1 MAQNKTLELS
11 IKIAGKVDK
20 SLTTAINQTNT
31 LMGSL
36 TTTMSKVGTAGLAAM
51 GALATA
57 TAVGLAKCTSEAAKL
72 ENNMSAMVRYVDGLT
87 ESATTSTEQAQSNLK
102 AMRTYIQDLSTQI
115 PRTTEQIS
123 KMSAALGQSGIGA
136 DRQMS
141 TGILRDTAVAATAMD
156 LEDDMAGNYMAKWEA
171 AFNFNHDQVMTLM
184 DQINYLGANNATT
197 AAEIAQSVN
206 QAASM
211 GQIAGVD
218 PSATA
223 AIATAMQATGV
234 ATDRVGTSISRIYTN
249 ISKGSNATKAQKAM
263 WEELGFTAEG
273 IARSMQSDG
282 IGTLKSV
289 FQAINNMP
297 DERKV
302 AALNTLFGQWAIEG
316 GAKITQNLALLE
328 KTLGEVND
336 PGLYTG
342 SMEREFLIEAST
354 PEAVDIMLSNAK
366 AALMQDIGQAFLPA
380 KKEFSLSMI
389 DFLNQIR
396 KNMPELTTLA
406 NSLGKIASDGVERL
420 GDAMERALPYIQ
432 KGLDYLANNGP
443 QVASTLGKL
452 AAVFVGMKFAPGI
465 ESLLSGA
472 GNLLLGSS
480 VGGSGKRT
488 GGLLGGIKSLFRGG
502 QKAAGTAGGFLSTF
516 GGAAS
521 GNGFFQ
527 TLGSVAS
534 SLISGNGIKGTA
546 GLLEAAAGTPGLLSG
561 YQGAGSALK
570 NRIAG
575 SGIGQYFGSVF
586 SSLGSFG
593 STLGNTKT
601 GGFLSGLLGKAGGA
615 LGNLTMPLRQG
626 IAGIGA
632 AATIQGSIIQQNLS
646 GLLGKAGGAL
656 GNLTMPLR
664 QGIAGIGAA
673 ATIQGSII
681 QQNLSGLL
689 GKAGGFVSGITNSG
703 AGKAIGGVLGSL
715 GTVAKSGAGV
725 LGTVWGPIASGFG
738 SIFAGAAP
746 VIGVIS
752 SIIAVVSILGDHL
765 EDIRGIIQNV
775 FGDTGVAVFD
785 KFMGVL
791 QNVGSFI
798 TGLFADGGVANALAP
813 LRETITNL
821 FGEDAGAAFDGLTT
835 ILQSVMGVVGQIVS
849 FAQTTVKPIIQDIF
863 SFLTGTVVPII
874 LQTFTA
880 AAPSIAGIISGL
892 GSAIMTAMQI
902 IGSAIQAVM
911 PIVQSIITVIMSIA
925 SVVVPAVLAG
935 ISALAQ
941 GIGPIME
948 GIKTVFDGLIAF
960 ITGVFTGNWSQA
972 WEGVKQIFGGA
983 FDALVGLLKTPVNAV
998 IALINKAISGINGL
1012 GLDIPDWVP
1021 IIGGKSF
1028 HIGIPEIPMLAKGG
1042 FTDGVSIAGE
1052 AGREA
1057 VISFQRG
1064 VRAQNIATW
1073 AQAGR
1078 MLGVSAEQALSAA
1091 DGAELKP
1098 IDPGEG
1104 GGGGGNFTFAPNIV
1118 IQGNADAD
1126 VLEEALRRA
1135 KEEFE
1140 AWYEQMMRKRARTA
1154 Y

>member
-1 MAQNKTLELS
+1 
-11 IKIAGKVDK
+11 
-20 SLTTAINQTNT
+20 
-31 LMGSL
+31 
-36 TTTMSKVGTAGLAAM
+36 MSKVGTAGLAAM

-57 TAVGLAKCTSEAAKL
+57 TVAGLAKCTSEAAKL

-156 LEDDMAGNYMAKWEA
+156 LEDDTAGSYMAKWEA

-302 AALNTLFGQWAIEG
+302 AALNTLFAQWAIEG

-354 PEAVDIMLSNAK
+354 PEAVDLMLSNAK

-432 KGLDYLANNGP
+432 RGLDYLANNGP

-472 GNLLLGSS
+472 GNLLLGGS

-488 GGLLGGIKSLFRGG
+488 GGLLGGIKSLFQGG
-502 QKAAGTAGGFLSTF
+502 QKAAGTAGGFLY
-516 GGAAS
+516 
-521 GNGFFQ
+521 
-527 TLGSVAS
+527 L
-534 SLISGNGIKGTA
+534 SLI
-546 GLLEAAAGTPGLLSG
+546 
-561 YQGAGSALK
+561 
-570 NRIAG
+570 
-575 SGIGQYFGSVF
+575 
-586 SSLGSFG
+586 
-593 STLGNTKT
+593 
-601 GGFLSGLLGKAGGA
+601 
-615 LGNLTMPLRQG
+615 
-626 IAGIGA
+626 
-632 AATIQGSIIQQNLS
+632 
-646 GLLGKAGGAL
+646 
-656 GNLTMPLR
+656 
-664 QGIAGIGAA
+664 
-673 ATIQGSII
+673 
-681 QQNLSGLL
+681 
-689 GKAGGFVSGITNSG
+689 
-703 AGKAIGGVLGSL
+703 
-715 GTVAKSGAGV
+715 
-725 LGTVWGPIASGFG
+725 
-738 SIFAGAAP
+738 
-746 VIGVIS
+746 
-752 SIIAVVSILGDHL
+752 
-765 EDIRGIIQNV
+765 
-775 FGDTGVAVFD
+775 
-785 KFMGVL
+785 
-791 QNVGSFI
+791 
-798 TGLFADGGVANALAP
+798 
-813 LRETITNL
+813 
-821 FGEDAGAAFDGLTT
+821 
-835 ILQSVMGVVGQIVS
+835 
-849 FAQTTVKPIIQDIF
+849 
-863 SFLTGTVVPII
+863 
-874 LQTFTA
+874 
-880 AAPSIAGIISGL
+880 
-892 GSAIMTAMQI
+892 
-902 IGSAIQAVM
+902 
-911 PIVQSIITVIMSIA
+911 
-925 SVVVPAVLAG
+925 
-935 ISALAQ
+935 
-941 GIGPIME
+941 
-948 GIKTVFDGLIAF
+948 
-960 ITGVFTGNWSQA
+960 
-972 WEGVKQIFGGA
+972 
-983 FDALVGLLKTPVNAV
+983 
-998 IALINKAISGINGL
+998 
-1012 GLDIPDWVP
+1012 
-1021 IIGGKSF
+1021 
-1028 HIGIPEIPMLAKGG
+1028 HI
-1042 FTDGVSIAGE
+1042 
-1052 AGREA
+1052 
-1057 VISFQRG
+1057 
-1064 VRAQNIATW
+1064 
-1073 AQAGR
+1073 
-1078 MLGVSAEQALSAA
+1078 
-1091 DGAELKP
+1091 
-1098 IDPGEG
+1098 
-1104 GGGGGNFTFAPNIV
+1104 
-1118 IQGNADAD
+1118 
-1126 VLEEALRRA
+1126 
-1135 KEEFE
+1135 
-1140 AWYEQMMRKRARTA
+1140 
-1154 Y
+1154 

>member
-36 TTTMSKVGTAGLAAM
+36 TTTMSKVGTAGLAAK

-57 TAVGLAKCTSEAAKL
+57 TVAGLAKCTSEAAKL

-156 LEDDMAGNYMAKWEA
+156 LEDDTAGSYMAKWEA

-336 PGLYTG
+336 PGIYTG

-354 PEAVDIMLSNAK
+354 PEAVDLMLSNAK

-472 GNLLLGSS
+472 GNLLLG
-480 VGGSGKRT
+480 
-488 GGLLGGIKSLFRGG
+488 
-502 QKAAGTAGGFLSTF
+502 
-516 GGAAS
+516 
-521 GNGFFQ
+521 
-527 TLGSVAS
+527 
-534 SLISGNGIKGTA
+534 
-546 GLLEAAAGTPGLLSG
+546 
-561 YQGAGSALK
+561 
-570 NRIAG
+570 
-575 SGIGQYFGSVF
+575 
-586 SSLGSFG
+586 
-593 STLGNTKT
+593 
-601 GGFLSGLLGKAGGA
+601 GFLSGLLGKAGGA

-632 AATIQGSIIQQNLS
+632 AAI
-646 GLLGKAGGAL
+646 
-656 GNLTMPLR
+656 
-664 QGIAGIGAA
+664 
-673 ATIQGSII
+673 IQGSII

-689 GKAGGFVSGITNSG
+689 GKAGGFVSGIANSG
-703 AGKAIGGVLGSL
+703 AGKASGGVLGSL

-941 GIGPIME
+941 GIGPILE

-1028 HIGIPEIPMLAKGG
+1028 HISIPEIPMLAKGG

-1091 DGAELKP
+1091 DGAELKA

>member
-20 SLTTAINQTNT
+20 GLTTAINQTNT

-156 LEDDMAGNYMAKWEA
+156 LEDDTAGNYMAKWEA

-472 GNLLLGSS
+472 GNLLLGGS

-586 SSLGSFG
+586 SSMGNFG

-601 GGFLSGLLGKAGGA
+601 GGFLSGLLGKAGG
-615 LGNLTMPLRQG
+615 
-626 IAGIGA
+626 
-632 AATIQGSIIQQNLS
+632 
-646 GLLGKAGGAL
+646 
-656 GNLTMPLR
+656 
-664 QGIAGIGAA
+664 
-673 ATIQGSII
+673 
-681 QQNLSGLL
+681 
-689 GKAGGFVSGITNSG
+689 FVSGIANSG

-941 GIGPIME
+941 GIGPILE

-983 FDALVGLLKTPVNAV
+983 FGALVGLLKTPVNAV

-1028 HIGIPEIPMLAKGG
+1028 HISIPEIPMLAKGG

-1091 DGAELKP
+1091 DGAELKA

-1104 GGGGGNFTFAPNIV
+1104 GGGGGSFTFAPNIV

>member
-57 TAVGLAKCTSEAAKL
+57 TVAGLAKCTSEAAKL

-156 LEDDMAGNYMAKWEA
+156 LEDDTAGNYMAKWEA

-336 PGLYTG
+336 PGIYTG

-354 PEAVDIMLSNAK
+354 PEAVDLMLSNAK

-488 GGLLGGIKSLFRGG
+488 GGLLGGIKSLFQGG

-586 SSLGSFG
+586 SSLGNFG

-689 GKAGGFVSGITNSG
+689 GKAGGFVSGIANSG

-941 GIGPIME
+941 GIGPILE

-1028 HIGIPEIPMLAKGG
+1028 HISIPEIPMLAKGG

-1104 GGGGGNFTFAPNIV
+1104 GGGGGSFTFAPNIV

>member
-57 TAVGLAKCTSEAAKL
+57 TVAGLAKCTSEAAKL

-156 LEDDMAGNYMAKWEA
+156 LEDDTAGNYMAKWEA

-354 PEAVDIMLSNAK
+354 PEAVDLMLSNAK

-432 KGLDYLANNGP
+432 RGLDYLANNGP

-472 GNLLLGSS
+472 GNLLLGGS

-527 TLGSVAS
+527 TLGSMAS

-586 SSLGSFG
+586 SSLGNFG

-689 GKAGGFVSGITNSG
+689 GKAGGFVSGIANSG
-703 AGKAIGGVLGSL
+703 AGKAVGGVLGSL

-941 GIGPIME
+941 GIGPILE

-1028 HIGIPEIPMLAKGG
+1028 HISIPEIPMLAKGG

-1091 DGAELKP
+1091 DGAELKA

-1104 GGGGGNFTFAPNIV
+1104 GGGGGSFTFAPNIV

>member
-156 LEDDMAGNYMAKWEA
+156 LEDDTAGNYMAKWEA

-316 GAKITQNLALLE
+316 GAKITHNLALLE

-432 KGLDYLANNGP
+432 RGLDYLANNGP

-527 TLGSVAS
+527 
-534 SLISGNGIKGTA
+534 
-546 GLLEAAAGTPGLLSG
+546 
-561 YQGAGSALK
+561 
-570 NRIAG
+570 
-575 SGIGQYFGSVF
+575 
-586 SSLGSFG
+586 
-593 STLGNTKT
+593 
-601 GGFLSGLLGKAGGA
+601 
-615 LGNLTMPLRQG
+615 M
-626 IAGIGA
+626 
-632 AATIQGSIIQQNLS
+632 
-646 GLLGKAGGAL
+646 
-656 GNLTMPLR
+656 
-664 QGIAGIGAA
+664 
-673 ATIQGSII
+673 
-681 QQNLSGLL
+681 
-689 GKAGGFVSGITNSG
+689 
-703 AGKAIGGVLGSL
+703 
-715 GTVAKSGAGV
+715 
-725 LGTVWGPIASGFG
+725 
-738 SIFAGAAP
+738 
-746 VIGVIS
+746 
-752 SIIAVVSILGDHL
+752 
-765 EDIRGIIQNV
+765 
-775 FGDTGVAVFD
+775 
-785 KFMGVL
+785 
-791 QNVGSFI
+791 
-798 TGLFADGGVANALAP
+798 
-813 LRETITNL
+813 
-821 FGEDAGAAFDGLTT
+821 
-835 ILQSVMGVVGQIVS
+835 
-849 FAQTTVKPIIQDIF
+849 
-863 SFLTGTVVPII
+863 
-874 LQTFTA
+874 
-880 AAPSIAGIISGL
+880 
-892 GSAIMTAMQI
+892 
-902 IGSAIQAVM
+902 
-911 PIVQSIITVIMSIA
+911 
-925 SVVVPAVLAG
+925 
-935 ISALAQ
+935 
-941 GIGPIME
+941 
-948 GIKTVFDGLIAF
+948 
-960 ITGVFTGNWSQA
+960 
-972 WEGVKQIFGGA
+972 
-983 FDALVGLLKTPVNAV
+983 
-998 IALINKAISGINGL
+998 
-1012 GLDIPDWVP
+1012 
-1021 IIGGKSF
+1021 
-1028 HIGIPEIPMLAKGG
+1028 
-1042 FTDGVSIAGE
+1042 
-1052 AGREA
+1052 
-1057 VISFQRG
+1057 
-1064 VRAQNIATW
+1064 
-1073 AQAGR
+1073 
-1078 MLGVSAEQALSAA
+1078 
-1091 DGAELKP
+1091 
-1098 IDPGEG
+1098 
-1104 GGGGGNFTFAPNIV
+1104 
-1118 IQGNADAD
+1118 
-1126 VLEEALRRA
+1126 
-1135 KEEFE
+1135 
-1140 AWYEQMMRKRARTA
+1140 
-1154 Y
+1154 

>member
-57 TAVGLAKCTSEAAKL
+57 TVAGLAKCTSEAAKL

-156 LEDDMAGNYMAKWEA
+156 LEDDTAGNYMAKWEA

-336 PGLYTG
+336 PGIYTG

-432 KGLDYLANNGP
+432 KGLDYLVNNGP

-488 GGLLGGIKSLFRGG
+488 GGLLGGIKSLFQGG

-521 GNGFFQ
+521 GNGFFK
-527 TLGSVAS
+527 TLGSMAS

-593 STLGNTKT
+593 NTLGNTKT
-601 GGFLSGLLGKAGGA
+601 GGFLSGLLGKAGG
-615 LGNLTMPLRQG
+615 
-626 IAGIGA
+626 
-632 AATIQGSIIQQNLS
+632 
-646 GLLGKAGGAL
+646 
-656 GNLTMPLR
+656 
-664 QGIAGIGAA
+664 
-673 ATIQGSII
+673 
-681 QQNLSGLL
+681 
-689 GKAGGFVSGITNSG
+689 FVSGIANSS

-941 GIGPIME
+941 GIGPILE

-1028 HIGIPEIPMLAKGG
+1028 HISIPEIPMLAKGG

-1104 GGGGGNFTFAPNIV
+1104 GGGGGSFTFAPNIV

>member
-57 TAVGLAKCTSEAAKL
+57 TVAGLAKCTSEAAKL

-156 LEDDMAGNYMAKWEA
+156 LEDDTAGNYMAKWEA

-336 PGLYTG
+336 PGIYTG

-354 PEAVDIMLSNAK
+354 PEAVDLMLSNAK

-472 GNLLLGSS
+472 GNLLLGGS
-480 VGGSGKRT
+480 VGGGGKALFGSGGKGGLWGGLKSLYGAGTSLPGKVMNGRSALQNGALLGQQLAGNKGVGILAVLQNWGGLFSGKKKTAQEASRSVFNAVSNAAQN
-488 GGLLGGIKSLFRGG
+488 GL
-502 QKAAGTAGGFLSTF
+502 TAGG
-516 GGAAS
+516 
-521 GNGFFQ
+521 
-527 TLGSVAS
+527 V
-534 SLISGNGIKGTA
+534 
-546 GLLEAAAGTPGLLSG
+546 
-561 YQGAGSALK
+561 LK
-570 NRIAG
+570 NAIAN
-575 SGIGQYFGSVF
+575 SGIGQYASSVF
-586 SSLGSFG
+586 GGLKGQRAAGKRLTGSLGAGMKTLLNALPGGKGGGLMGTTGLASLTDIAFG
-593 STLGNTKT
+593 TP
-601 GGFLSGLLGKAGGA
+601 LSG
-615 LGNLTMPLRQG
+615 
-626 IAGIGA
+626 GA
-632 AATIQGSIIQQNLS
+632 AIKNILGS
-646 GLLGKAGGAL
+646 GW
-656 GNLTMPLR
+656 
-664 QGIAGIGAA
+664 
-673 ATIQGSII
+673 
-681 QQNLSGLL
+681 
-689 GKAGGFVSGITNSG
+689 GFAKST
-703 AGKAIGGVLGSL
+703 GVLG
-715 GTVAKSGAGV
+715 KSIY
-725 LGTVWGPIASGFG
+725 GPIAGGLGSLLSGALP
-738 SIFAGAAP
+738 I
-746 VIGVIS
+746 VGVIS
-752 SIIAVVSILGDHL
+752 GIIAVVSILGDHL

-941 GIGPIME
+941 GIGPILE

-1028 HIGIPEIPMLAKGG
+1028 HISIPEIPMLAKGG

-1104 GGGGGNFTFAPNIV
+1104 GGGGGSFTFAPNIV

>member
-57 TAVGLAKCTSEAAKL
+57 TVAGLAKCTSEAAKL

-156 LEDDMAGNYMAKWEA
+156 LEDDTAGSYMAKWEA

-354 PEAVDIMLSNAK
+354 PEAVDLILSNAK

-380 KKEFSLSMI
+380 KKEFSQSMI

-432 KGLDYLANNGP
+432 RGLDYLANNGP

-488 GGLLGGIKSLFRGG
+488 GGLLGGIKSLFQGG

-646 GLLGKAGGAL
+646 GLLGKAGG
-656 GNLTMPLR
+656 
-664 QGIAGIGAA
+664 
-673 ATIQGSII
+673 
-681 QQNLSGLL
+681 
-689 GKAGGFVSGITNSG
+689 FVSGIANSG

-791 QNVGSFI
+791 KNVGSFI

-835 ILQSVMGVVGQIVS
+835 
-849 FAQTTVKPIIQDIF
+849 
-863 SFLTGTVVPII
+863 I

-941 GIGPIME
+941 GIGPILE

-960 ITGVFTGNWSQA
+960 ITGVFTGNWSRA

-1028 HIGIPEIPMLAKGG
+1028 HISIPEIPMLAKGG

-1064 VRAQNIATW
+1064 VRAQNITTW

-1104 GGGGGNFTFAPNIV
+1104 GGGGGSFTFAPNIV

>member
-156 LEDDMAGNYMAKWEA
+156 LEDDTAGNYMAKWEA

-316 GAKITQNLALLE
+316 GAKITHNLALLE

-472 GNLLLGSS
+472 GSLLLGSS

-488 GGLLGGIKSLFRGG
+488 GGLLG
-502 QKAAGTAGGFLSTF
+502 
-516 GGAAS
+516 
-521 GNGFFQ
+521 
-527 TLGSVAS
+527 
-534 SLISGNGIKGTA
+534 
-546 GLLEAAAGTPGLLSG
+546 
-561 YQGAGSALK
+561 
-570 NRIAG
+570 
-575 SGIGQYFGSVF
+575 
-586 SSLGSFG
+586 
-593 STLGNTKT
+593 
-601 GGFLSGLLGKAGGA
+601 
-615 LGNLTMPLRQG
+615 
-626 IAGIGA
+626 
-632 AATIQGSIIQQNLS
+632 
-646 GLLGKAGGAL
+646 
-656 GNLTMPLR
+656 
-664 QGIAGIGAA
+664 
-673 ATIQGSII
+673 
-681 QQNLSGLL
+681 
-689 GKAGGFVSGITNSG
+689 KAGGFVSGIANSG

-941 GIGPIME
+941 GIGPILE

-983 FDALVGLLKTPVNAV
+983 FGALVGLLKTPVNAV

-1028 HIGIPEIPMLAKGG
+1028 HISIPEIPMLAKGG
-1042 FTDGVSIAGE
+1042 FTDGASIAGE

-1104 GGGGGNFTFAPNIV
+1104 GGGGGSFTFAPNIV

>member
-57 TAVGLAKCTSEAAKL
+57 TVAGLAKCTSEAAKL

-156 LEDDMAGNYMAKWEA
+156 LEDDTAGNYMAKWEA

-336 PGLYTG
+336 PGIYTG

-354 PEAVDIMLSNAK
+354 PEAVDLMLSNAK

-432 KGLDYLANNGP
+432 RGLDYLANNGP

-465 ESLLSGA
+465 YREIKRGKTVQRTTELIDREIYCPDVAENKYRANLAAKGPALKLGNDYKLAAYIEQKIVEERYSPEAVLLKIKEERLTFSVTLSKWTLYSYITKGVFLGVTNKNLPRKGKKKNKGYRKVRAAHLPQGDSIEDRPEEIAERAMPGDWEMDTVVSCKKDAARLLVLTERMFRQEIIIKMPDGTTQSVVRSLDRLERK
-472 GNLLLGSS
+472 LGS
-480 VGGSGKRT
+480 R
-488 GGLLGGIKSLFRGG
+488 LFRRIFR
-502 QKAAGTAGGFLSTF
+502 TITVD
-516 GGAAS
+516 
-521 GNGFFQ
+521 NG
-527 TLGSVAS
+527 S
-534 SLISGNGIKGTA
+534 
-546 GLLEAAAGTPGLLSG
+546 E
-561 YQGAGSALK
+561 
-570 NRIAG
+570 
-575 SGIGQYFGSVF
+575 
-586 SSLGSFG
+586 
-593 STLGNTKT
+593 
-601 GGFLSGLLGKAGGA
+601 
-615 LGNLTMPLRQG
+615 
-626 IAGIGA
+626 
-632 AATIQGSIIQQNLS
+632 
-646 GLLGKAGGAL
+646 
-656 GNLTMPLR
+656 
-664 QGIAGIGAA
+664 
-673 ATIQGSII
+673 
-681 QQNLSGLL
+681 
-689 GKAGGFVSGITNSG
+689 
-703 AGKAIGGVLGSL
+703 
-715 GTVAKSGAGV
+715 
-725 LGTVWGPIASGFG
+725 
-738 SIFAGAAP
+738 
-746 VIGVIS
+746 
-752 SIIAVVSILGDHL
+752 
-765 EDIRGIIQNV
+765 
-775 FGDTGVAVFD
+775 
-785 KFMGVL
+785 
-791 QNVGSFI
+791 
-798 TGLFADGGVANALAP
+798 FADCEGME
-813 LRETITNL
+813 RSC
-821 FGEDAGAAFDGLTT
+821 LT
-835 ILQSVMGVVGQIVS
+835 
-849 FAQTTVKPIIQDIF
+849 
-863 SFLTGTVVPII
+863 
-874 LQTFTA
+874 
-880 AAPSIAGIISGL
+880 
-892 GSAIMTAMQI
+892 
-902 IGSAIQAVM
+902 
-911 PIVQSIITVIMSIA
+911 
-925 SVVVPAVLAG
+925 
-935 ISALAQ
+935 
-941 GIGPIME
+941 
-948 GIKTVFDGLIAF
+948 
-960 ITGVFTGNWSQA
+960 
-972 WEGVKQIFGGA
+972 
-983 FDALVGLLKTPVNAV
+983 
-998 IALINKAISGINGL
+998 
-1012 GLDIPDWVP
+1012 
-1021 IIGGKSF
+1021 
-1028 HIGIPEIPMLAKGG
+1028 
-1042 FTDGVSIAGE
+1042 
-1052 AGREA
+1052 
-1057 VISFQRG
+1057 
-1064 VRAQNIATW
+1064 
-1073 AQAGR
+1073 
-1078 MLGVSAEQALSAA
+1078 
-1091 DGAELKP
+1091 
-1098 IDPGEG
+1098 
-1104 GGGGGNFTFAPNIV
+1104 
-1118 IQGNADAD
+1118 
-1126 VLEEALRRA
+1126 
-1135 KEEFE
+1135 
-1140 AWYEQMMRKRARTA
+1140 KRARTHIYYCHPYSA
-1154 Y
+1154 FERGSNENANILIRRWLPKGTKLSEVSQAEIKQIQIWMNNYPRMVLGGRCANTALTEWMAAEGVLLPLVHI

>member
-1 MAQNKTLELS
+1 M
-11 IKIAGKVDK
+11 
-20 SLTTAINQTNT
+20 
-31 LMGSL
+31 
-36 TTTMSKVGTAGLAAM
+36 
-51 GALATA
+51 
-57 TAVGLAKCTSEAAKL
+57 
-72 ENNMSAMVRYVDGLT
+72 
-87 ESATTSTEQAQSNLK
+87 
-102 AMRTYIQDLSTQI
+102 
-115 PRTTEQIS
+115 
-123 KMSAALGQSGIGA
+123 
-136 DRQMS
+136 
-141 TGILRDTAVAATAMD
+141 
-156 LEDDMAGNYMAKWEA
+156 
-171 AFNFNHDQVMTLM
+171 
-184 DQINYLGANNATT
+184 
-197 AAEIAQSVN
+197 
-206 QAASM
+206 
-211 GQIAGVD
+211 
-218 PSATA
+218 
-223 AIATAMQATGV
+223 
-234 ATDRVGTSISRIYTN
+234 
-249 ISKGSNATKAQKAM
+249 
-263 WEELGFTAEG
+263 
-273 IARSMQSDG
+273 
-282 IGTLKSV
+282 
-289 FQAINNMP
+289 
-297 DERKV
+297 
-302 AALNTLFGQWAIEG
+302 
-316 GAKITQNLALLE
+316 
-328 KTLGEVND
+328 
-336 PGLYTG
+336 
-342 SMEREFLIEAST
+342 
-354 PEAVDIMLSNAK
+354 
-366 AALMQDIGQAFLPA
+366 
-380 KKEFSLSMI
+380 
-389 DFLNQIR
+389 
-396 KNMPELTTLA
+396 
-406 NSLGKIASDGVERL
+406 
-420 GDAMERALPYIQ
+420 
-432 KGLDYLANNGP
+432 
-443 QVASTLGKL
+443 
-452 AAVFVGMKFAPGI
+452 
-465 ESLLSGA
+465 
-472 GNLLLGSS
+472 
-480 VGGSGKRT
+480 
-488 GGLLGGIKSLFRGG
+488 
-502 QKAAGTAGGFLSTF
+502 
-516 GGAAS
+516 
-521 GNGFFQ
+521 
-527 TLGSVAS
+527 
-534 SLISGNGIKGTA
+534 
-546 GLLEAAAGTPGLLSG
+546 
-561 YQGAGSALK
+561 
-570 NRIAG
+570 
-575 SGIGQYFGSVF
+575 
-586 SSLGSFG
+586 
-593 STLGNTKT
+593 
-601 GGFLSGLLGKAGGA
+601 
-615 LGNLTMPLRQG
+615 
-626 IAGIGA
+626 
-632 AATIQGSIIQQNLS
+632 
-646 GLLGKAGGAL
+646 
-656 GNLTMPLR
+656 
-664 QGIAGIGAA
+664 
-673 ATIQGSII
+673 
-681 QQNLSGLL
+681 
-689 GKAGGFVSGITNSG
+689 
-703 AGKAIGGVLGSL
+703 
-715 GTVAKSGAGV
+715 AKSGAGV

-941 GIGPIME
+941 GIGPILE

-1028 HIGIPEIPMLAKGG
+1028 HISIPEIPMLAKGG

-1091 DGAELKP
+1091 DGAELKA

-1104 GGGGGNFTFAPNIV
+1104 GGGGGSFTFAPNIV

>member
-57 TAVGLAKCTSEAAKL
+57 TVAGLAKCTSEAAKL

-354 PEAVDIMLSNAK
+354 PEAVDLMLSNAK

-432 KGLDYLANNGP
+432 RGLDYLANNGP

-472 GNLLLGSS
+472 GSLLLGSS

-488 GGLLGGIKSLFRGG
+488 GGLLGGIKSLFQGG

-632 AATIQGSIIQQNLS
+632 AAI
-646 GLLGKAGGAL
+646 
-656 GNLTMPLR
+656 
-664 QGIAGIGAA
+664 
-673 ATIQGSII
+673 IQGSII

-689 GKAGGFVSGITNSG
+689 GKAGGFVSG
-703 AGKAIGGVLGSL
+703 
-715 GTVAKSGAGV
+715 
-725 LGTVWGPIASGFG
+725 IASGFG

-941 GIGPIME
+941 GIGPILE

-1028 HIGIPEIPMLAKGG
+1028 HISIPEIPMLAKGG

-1104 GGGGGNFTFAPNIV
+1104 GGGGGSFTFAPNIV

>member
-57 TAVGLAKCTSEAAKL
+57 TVAGLAKCTSEAAKL

-156 LEDDMAGNYMAKWEA
+156 LEDDTAGNYMAKWEA

-316 GAKITQNLALLE
+316 GAKITHNLALLE

-432 KGLDYLANNGP
+432 RGLDYLANNGP

-472 GNLLLGSS
+472 GNLLLGGS

-575 SGIGQYFGSVF
+575 SGIWQYFGSVF

-593 STLGNTKT
+593 STLGNTKA
-601 GGFLSGLLGKAGGA
+601 GGF
-615 LGNLTMPLRQG
+615 
-626 IAGIGA
+626 
-632 AATIQGSIIQQNLS
+632 
-646 GLLGKAGGAL
+646 
-656 GNLTMPLR
+656 
-664 QGIAGIGAA
+664 
-673 ATIQGSII
+673 
-681 QQNLSGLL
+681 LSGLL
-689 GKAGGFVSGITNSG
+689 GKAGGFVSGIANSG

-880 AAPSIAGIISGL
+880 AAPSVAGIISGL

-941 GIGPIME
+941 GIGPILE

-1028 HIGIPEIPMLAKGG
+1028 HISIPEIPMLAKGG

-1104 GGGGGNFTFAPNIV
+1104 GGGGGSFTFAPNIV

>member
-1 MAQNKTLELS
+1 
-11 IKIAGKVDK
+11 
-20 SLTTAINQTNT
+20 
-31 LMGSL
+31 
-36 TTTMSKVGTAGLAAM
+36 
-51 GALATA
+51 
-57 TAVGLAKCTSEAAKL
+57 
-72 ENNMSAMVRYVDGLT
+72 
-87 ESATTSTEQAQSNLK
+87 
-102 AMRTYIQDLSTQI
+102 
-115 PRTTEQIS
+115 
-123 KMSAALGQSGIGA
+123 
-136 DRQMS
+136 MS

-156 LEDDMAGNYMAKWEA
+156 LEDDTAGNYMAKWEA

-273 IARSMQSDG
+273 IAKSMQSDG

-354 PEAVDIMLSNAK
+354 PEAVDTMVSNAK

-380 KKEFSLSMI
+380 KKEFGLSMI

-432 KGLDYLANNGP
+432 RGLDYLANNGP

-488 GGLLGGIKSLFRGG
+488 GGLLGGIKSLFQGG

-632 AATIQGSIIQQNLS
+632 AATF
-646 GLLGKAGGAL
+646 KA
-656 GNLTMPLR
+656 
-664 QGIAGIGAA
+664 
-673 ATIQGSII
+673 
-681 QQNLSGLL
+681 
-689 GKAGGFVSGITNSG
+689 
-703 AGKAIGGVLGSL
+703 
-715 GTVAKSGAGV
+715 
-725 LGTVWGPIASGFG
+725 AS
-738 SIFAGAAP
+738 SN
-746 VIGVIS
+746 
-752 SIIAVVSILGDHL
+752 
-765 EDIRGIIQNV
+765 R
-775 FGDTGVAVFD
+775 TY
-785 KFMGVL
+785 
-791 QNVGSFI
+791 
-798 TGLFADGGVANALAP
+798 
-813 LRETITNL
+813 
-821 FGEDAGAAFDGLTT
+821 
-835 ILQSVMGVVGQIVS
+835 
-849 FAQTTVKPIIQDIF
+849 
-863 SFLTGTVVPII
+863 
-874 LQTFTA
+874 
-880 AAPSIAGIISGL
+880 
-892 GSAIMTAMQI
+892 
-902 IGSAIQAVM
+902 
-911 PIVQSIITVIMSIA
+911 
-925 SVVVPAVLAG
+925 PAC
-935 ISALAQ
+935 
-941 GIGPIME
+941 
-948 GIKTVFDGLIAF
+948 
-960 ITGVFTGNWSQA
+960 
-972 WEGVKQIFGGA
+972 
-983 FDALVGLLKTPVNAV
+983 
-998 IALINKAISGINGL
+998 
-1012 GLDIPDWVP
+1012 WV
-1021 IIGGKSF
+1021 
-1028 HIGIPEIPMLAKGG
+1028 
-1042 FTDGVSIAGE
+1042 
-1052 AGREA
+1052 
-1057 VISFQRG
+1057 
-1064 VRAQNIATW
+1064 
-1073 AQAGR
+1073 
-1078 MLGVSAEQALSAA
+1078 
-1091 DGAELKP
+1091 
-1098 IDPGEG
+1098 
-1104 GGGGGNFTFAPNIV
+1104 
-1118 IQGNADAD
+1118 
-1126 VLEEALRRA
+1126 RRA
-1135 KEEFE
+1135 
-1140 AWYEQMMRKRARTA
+1140 AL
-1154 Y
+1154 

>member
-57 TAVGLAKCTSEAAKL
+57 TVAGLAKCTSEAAKL

-156 LEDDMAGNYMAKWEA
+156 LEDDTAGSYMAKWEA

-354 PEAVDIMLSNAK
+354 PEAVNLMLSNAK

-432 KGLDYLANNGP
+432 RGLDYLANNGP

-472 GNLLLGSS
+472 GNLLLG
-480 VGGSGKRT
+480 
-488 GGLLGGIKSLFRGG
+488 
-502 QKAAGTAGGFLSTF
+502 
-516 GGAAS
+516 
-521 GNGFFQ
+521 
-527 TLGSVAS
+527 
-534 SLISGNGIKGTA
+534 
-546 GLLEAAAGTPGLLSG
+546 
-561 YQGAGSALK
+561 
-570 NRIAG
+570 
-575 SGIGQYFGSVF
+575 
-586 SSLGSFG
+586 
-593 STLGNTKT
+593 
-601 GGFLSGLLGKAGGA
+601 KAGGA

-632 AATIQGSIIQQNLS
+632 AAI
-646 GLLGKAGGAL
+646 
-656 GNLTMPLR
+656 
-664 QGIAGIGAA
+664 
-673 ATIQGSII
+673 IQGSII

-689 GKAGGFVSGITNSG
+689 GKAGGFVSGIANSG

-941 GIGPIME
+941 GIGPILE

-1028 HIGIPEIPMLAKGG
+1028 HISIPEIPMLAKGG

-1104 GGGGGNFTFAPNIV
+1104 GGGGGSFTFAPNIV

>member
-57 TAVGLAKCTSEAAKL
+57 TVAGLAKCTSEAAKL

-156 LEDDMAGNYMAKWEA
+156 LEDDTAGNYMAKWEA

-354 PEAVDIMLSNAK
+354 PEAVDLMLSNAK

-432 KGLDYLANNGP
+432 RGLDYLANNGP

-488 GGLLGGIKSLFRGG
+488 GGLLGGIKSLPLHLRRRG
-502 QKAAGTAGGFLSTF
+502 QRKRLFPNAGERGIQPDLRQRHQGH
-516 GGAAS
+516 GGAAGSGS
-521 GNGFFQ
+521 GNAGP
-527 TLGSVAS
+527 
-534 SLISGNGIKGTA
+534 LIRLPGRGKRTEKQNCRKRHRAVFRQRVLLPGELREHA
-546 GLLEAAAGTPGLLSG
+546 GEHEDRRLP
-561 YQGAGSALK
+561 
-570 NRIAG
+570 
-575 SGIGQYFGSVF
+575 FGSD
-586 SSLGSFG
+586 GQ
-593 STLGNTKT
+593 
-601 GGFLSGLLGKAGGA
+601 GGRRAGQ
-615 LGNLTMPLRQG
+615 P
-626 IAGIGA
+626 
-632 AATIQGSIIQQNLS
+632 
-646 GLLGKAGGAL
+646 
-656 GNLTMPLR
+656 
-664 QGIAGIGAA
+664 
-673 ATIQGSII
+673 
-681 QQNLSGLL
+681 
-689 GKAGGFVSGITNSG
+689 
-703 AGKAIGGVLGSL
+703 
-715 GTVAKSGAGV
+715 
-725 LGTVWGPIASGFG
+725 
-738 SIFAGAAP
+738 
-746 VIGVIS
+746 
-752 SIIAVVSILGDHL
+752 DH
-765 EDIRGIIQNV
+765 
-775 FGDTGVAVFD
+775 
-785 KFMGVL
+785 
-791 QNVGSFI
+791 
-798 TGLFADGGVANALAP
+798 
-813 LRETITNL
+813 
-821 FGEDAGAAFDGLTT
+821 
-835 ILQSVMGVVGQIVS
+835 
-849 FAQTTVKPIIQDIF
+849 
-863 SFLTGTVVPII
+863 
-874 LQTFTA
+874 A
-880 AAPSIAGIISGL
+880 AAPGHRRHRCCGDHSRQHHPTEPIRPAG
-892 GSAIMTAMQI
+892 
-902 IGSAIQAVM
+902 
-911 PIVQSIITVIMSIA
+911 
-925 SVVVPAVLAG
+925 
-935 ISALAQ
+935 
-941 GIGPIME
+941 
-948 GIKTVFDGLIAF
+948 
-960 ITGVFTGNWSQA
+960 
-972 WEGVKQIFGGA
+972 
-983 FDALVGLLKTPVNAV
+983 
-998 IALINKAISGINGL
+998 
-1012 GLDIPDWVP
+1012 
-1021 IIGGKSF
+1021 
-1028 HIGIPEIPMLAKGG
+1028 
-1042 FTDGVSIAGE
+1042 
-1052 AGREA
+1052 
-1057 VISFQRG
+1057 
-1064 VRAQNIATW
+1064 
-1073 AQAGR
+1073 
-1078 MLGVSAEQALSAA
+1078 
-1091 DGAELKP
+1091 
-1098 IDPGEG
+1098 
-1104 GGGGGNFTFAPNIV
+1104 
-1118 IQGNADAD
+1118 
-1126 VLEEALRRA
+1126 
-1135 KEEFE
+1135 
-1140 AWYEQMMRKRARTA
+1140 
-1154 Y
+1154 

>member
-57 TAVGLAKCTSEAAKL
+57 TVAGLAKCTSEAAKL

-156 LEDDMAGNYMAKWEA
+156 LEDDTAGNYMAKWEA

-316 GAKITQNLALLE
+316 GAKITHNLALLE

-354 PEAVDIMLSNAK
+354 PEAVDTMVSNAK

-432 KGLDYLANNGP
+432 RGLDYLANNGP

-472 GNLLLGSS
+472 GNL
-480 VGGSGKRT
+480 
-488 GGLLGGIKSLFRGG
+488 
-502 QKAAGTAGGFLSTF
+502 
-516 GGAAS
+516 
-521 GNGFFQ
+521 
-527 TLGSVAS
+527 
-534 SLISGNGIKGTA
+534 
-546 GLLEAAAGTPGLLSG
+546 
-561 YQGAGSALK
+561 
-570 NRIAG
+570 
-575 SGIGQYFGSVF
+575 
-586 SSLGSFG
+586 
-593 STLGNTKT
+593 
-601 GGFLSGLLGKAGGA
+601 
-615 LGNLTMPLRQG
+615 
-626 IAGIGA
+626 
-632 AATIQGSIIQQNLS
+632 
-646 GLLGKAGGAL
+646 LLGKAGGAL

-689 GKAGGFVSGITNSG
+689 GKAGGFVSGIANSG

-835 ILQSVMGVVGQIVS
+835 ILQSAMGVVGQIVS

-941 GIGPIME
+941 GIGPILE

-983 FDALVGLLKTPVNAV
+983 FGALVGLLKTPVNAV

-1028 HIGIPEIPMLAKGG
+1028 HISIPEIPMLEKGG

-1104 GGGGGNFTFAPNIV
+1104 GGGGGSFTFAPNIV

>member
-57 TAVGLAKCTSEAAKL
+57 TVAGLAKCTSEAAKL

-156 LEDDMAGNYMAKWEA
+156 LEDDTAGNYMAKWEA

-316 GAKITQNLALLE
+316 GAKITHNLALLE

-432 KGLDYLANNGP
+432 RGLDYLANNGP

-472 GNLLLGSS
+472 GNLLLGGS

-534 SLISGNGIKGTA
+534 SLISSNGIKGTA

-561 YQGAGSALK
+561 YQDAGNALK

-646 GLLGKAGGAL
+646 GLLGKAGG
-656 GNLTMPLR
+656 
-664 QGIAGIGAA
+664 
-673 ATIQGSII
+673 
-681 QQNLSGLL
+681 
-689 GKAGGFVSGITNSG
+689 FVSGIANSG

-941 GIGPIME
+941 GIGPILE

-983 FDALVGLLKTPVNAV
+983 FGALVGLLKTPVNAV

-1028 HIGIPEIPMLAKGG
+1028 HISIPEIPMLAKGG

-1104 GGGGGNFTFAPNIV
+1104 GGGGGSFTFAPNIV

>member
-488 GGLLGGIKSLFRGG
+488 GGLLGGIKSLTQLRPYHMKVTHDGETIEGDFIYGMVSDSISV
-502 QKAAGTAGGFLSTF
+502 GGF
-516 GGAAS
+516 
-521 GNGFFQ
+521 Q
-527 TLGSVAS
+527 
-534 SLISGNGIKGTA
+534 GIKKSHVELDDGLFEVMLVRNPQTIEELNTILTA
-546 GLLEAAAGTPGLLSG
+546 LITKQPD
-561 YQGAGSALK
+561 
-570 NRIAG
+570 
-575 SGIGQYFGSVF
+575 
-586 SSLGSFG
+586 
-593 STLGNTKT
+593 GN
-601 GGFLSGLLGKAGGA
+601 
-615 LGNLTMPLRQG
+615 
-626 IAGIGA
+626 
-632 AATIQGSIIQQNLS
+632 
-646 GLLGKAGGAL
+646 
-656 GNLTMPLR
+656 
-664 QGIAGIGAA
+664 
-673 ATIQGSII
+673 
-681 QQNLSGLL
+681 
-689 GKAGGFVSGITNSG
+689 
-703 AGKAIGGVLGSL
+703 
-715 GTVAKSGAGV
+715 
-725 LGTVWGPIASGFG
+725 
-738 SIFAGAAP
+738 
-746 VIGVIS
+746 VIGFQS
-752 SIIAVVSILGDHL
+752 GD
-765 EDIRGIIQNV
+765 
-775 FGDTGVAVFD
+775 
-785 KFMGVL
+785 
-791 QNVGSFI
+791 I
-798 TGLFADGGVANALAP
+798 TF
-813 LRETITNL
+813 EC
-821 FGEDAGAAFDGLTT
+821 E
-835 ILQSVMGVVGQIVS
+835 
-849 FAQTTVKPIIQDIF
+849 
-863 SFLTGTVVPII
+863 
-874 LQTFTA
+874 
-880 AAPSIAGIISGL
+880 
-892 GSAIMTAMQI
+892 
-902 IGSAIQAVM
+902 
-911 PIVQSIITVIMSIA
+911 
-925 SVVVPAVLAG
+925 
-935 ISALAQ
+935 
-941 GIGPIME
+941 
-948 GIKTVFDGLIAF
+948 
-960 ITGVFTGNWSQA
+960 
-972 WEGVKQIFGGA
+972 
-983 FDALVGLLKTPVNAV
+983 
-998 IALINKAISGINGL
+998 
-1012 GLDIPDWVP
+1012 
-1021 IIGGKSF
+1021 
-1028 HIGIPEIPMLAKGG
+1028 
-1042 FTDGVSIAGE
+1042 
-1052 AGREA
+1052 EA
-1057 VISFQRG
+1057 VAWTLDGEYGGDVDKAHIVNNHQAIRIMRG
-1064 VRAQNIATW
+1064 
-1073 AQAGR
+1073 
-1078 MLGVSAEQALSAA
+1078 
-1091 DGAELKP
+1091 
-1098 IDPGEG
+1098 
-1104 GGGGGNFTFAPNIV
+1104 
-1118 IQGNADAD
+1118 
-1126 VLEEALRRA
+1126 
-1135 KEEFE
+1135 
-1140 AWYEQMMRKRARTA
+1140 
-1154 Y
+1154 

>member
-57 TAVGLAKCTSEAAKL
+57 TVAGLAKCTSEAAKL

-156 LEDDMAGNYMAKWEA
+156 LEDDTAGNYMAKWEA

-263 WEELGFTAEG
+263 WEELGFTAGG

-354 PEAVDIMLSNAK
+354 PEAVDLMLSNAK

-432 KGLDYLANNGP
+432 RGLDYLANNGP

-472 GNLLLGSS
+472 GNLLLGGS
-480 VGGSGKRT
+480 VGGSGKRTGGLLGGIKSLFRGGQKAAGTAGGFLSTFGGAASGKRT

-527 TLGSVAS
+527 TLGSMAS

-586 SSLGSFG
+586 SSLGNFG

-646 GLLGKAGGAL
+646 GLLGKAGG
-656 GNLTMPLR
+656 
-664 QGIAGIGAA
+664 
-673 ATIQGSII
+673 
-681 QQNLSGLL
+681 
-689 GKAGGFVSGITNSG
+689 FVSGIANSG
-703 AGKAIGGVLGSL
+703 AGKAVGGVLGSL

-941 GIGPIME
+941 GIGPILE

-1028 HIGIPEIPMLAKGG
+1028 HISIPEIPMLAKGG

-1091 DGAELKP
+1091 DGAELKA

-1104 GGGGGNFTFAPNIV
+1104 GGGGGSFTFAPNIV

>member
-156 LEDDMAGNYMAKWEA
+156 LEDDTAGNYMAKWEA

-316 GAKITQNLALLE
+316 GAKITHNLALLE

-472 GNLLLGSS
+472 GSLLLGSS

-488 GGLLGGIKSLFRGG
+488 GGLLGGIKSLFQGG

-632 AATIQGSIIQQNLS
+632 AT
-646 GLLGKAGGAL
+646 
-656 GNLTMPLR
+656 
-664 QGIAGIGAA
+664 
-673 ATIQGSII
+673 TIQGSII

-689 GKAGGFVSGITNSG
+689 GKAGGFVSGIANSG

-738 SIFAGAAP
+738 SK
-746 VIGVIS
+746 IG
-752 SIIAVVSILGDHL
+752 
-765 EDIRGIIQNV
+765 
-775 FGDTGVAVFD
+775 
-785 KFMGVL
+785 
-791 QNVGSFI
+791 
-798 TGLFADGGVANALAP
+798 
-813 LRETITNL
+813 
-821 FGEDAGAAFDGLTT
+821 
-835 ILQSVMGVVGQIVS
+835 
-849 FAQTTVKPIIQDIF
+849 
-863 SFLTGTVVPII
+863 
-874 LQTFTA
+874 
-880 AAPSIAGIISGL
+880 
-892 GSAIMTAMQI
+892 
-902 IGSAIQAVM
+902 
-911 PIVQSIITVIMSIA
+911 
-925 SVVVPAVLAG
+925 
-935 ISALAQ
+935 
-941 GIGPIME
+941 
-948 GIKTVFDGLIAF
+948 
-960 ITGVFTGNWSQA
+960 
-972 WEGVKQIFGGA
+972 
-983 FDALVGLLKTPVNAV
+983 
-998 IALINKAISGINGL
+998 
-1012 GLDIPDWVP
+1012 
-1021 IIGGKSF
+1021 
-1028 HIGIPEIPMLAKGG
+1028 
-1042 FTDGVSIAGE
+1042 
-1052 AGREA
+1052 
-1057 VISFQRG
+1057 
-1064 VRAQNIATW
+1064 RAH
-1073 AQAGR
+1073 
-1078 MLGVSAEQALSAA
+1078 V
-1091 DGAELKP
+1091 
-1098 IDPGEG
+1098 
-1104 GGGGGNFTFAPNIV
+1104 
-1118 IQGNADAD
+1118 
-1126 VLEEALRRA
+1126 
-1135 KEEFE
+1135 
-1140 AWYEQMMRKRARTA
+1140 
-1154 Y
+1154 